1 MSYTIKHTDFYNKG
15 SITINDSTLNTET
28 SLAIPGRNY
37 RGYGIAVGESF
48 LHLLENFANSTAP
61 INPTEGQLWYD
72 TTTGVEDLKVYDGT
86 TWKSSGSIRKSSST
100 PEIGVLGDL
109 WVDTDNQQLFL
120 FNGASW
126 VLVGPTFSSGLRTGI
141 VAETLLDSND
151 IQRVVLKTYIEDEVV
166 SIFSLDSFIPK
177 VAIEGF
183 TVINSGTNIST
194 KDFNSDG
201 IVDTKYWGTAEKAE
215 NLVVNGTTV
224 TSTNFLRKDTSNI
237 TNFGFTVR
245 NDQGIATG
253 AEGQLRVSVDA
264 GQIGSIYHSTPDS
277 AFDLRINYAG
287 ETTTVIRTDSSG
299 KVGIGINNLAPEET
313 LDVLGTSRFTDIVKI
328 QSIANVGE
336 PLGAALQVSGGISI
350 QKDITVSGN
359 SDFTGTLVVGDPQGV
374 GIDGKHIAISARSNG
389 MFNIGSS
396 NNRFANIY
404 ATAFYGNVVGN
415 ITGNVTGNV
424 VGTASNLLSSTV
436 FSITGDVT
444 SSGFSFDGATG
455 GTTKVFNTLINP
467 DFVDNKTELTTV
479 DGSDLLLIY
488 RPGTGLG
495 KMYRTTFFQKVAT
508 VPIGTILPYAGITPP
523 NGYLFCDGSEKS
535 RSSYP
540 ELFEII
546 GYSFGSSL
554 TGIATFRLPDLRGKF
569 ALGRS
574 GMDNADSIQTN
585 DGLVDSNTQLMSGST
600 DATASVLGNSAGA
613 EEKKLITA
621 NLPTHKHYLQDTS
634 DESFYAVN
642 SLSATPSDPNVIVA
656 NVSPT
661 TTGGQGLPNTG
672 NMIGATKNALDQFDP
687 IAVDI
692 MNPYLTINYIIF
704 TGKFV

>member
-194 KDFNSDG
+194 RDFNSDG

-287 ETTTVIRTDSSG
+287 ETTTIIRTDSSG

-336 PLGAALQVSGGISI
+336 PLGAALQVTGGVTIAKKLSVSDDSNI
-350 QKDITVSGN
+350 NGVLTVGKIE
-359 SDFTGTLVVGDPQGV
+359 TGGQN
-374 GIDGKHIAISARSNG
+374 IAILPQTNNLYSIGTDENK
-389 MFNIGSS
+389 FNK
-396 NNRFANIY
+396 IY
-404 ATAFYGNVVGN
+404 ATTIYANIIGNV
-415 ITGNVTGNV
+415 TGNVTGNI

-436 FSITGDVT
+436 FSMAGDVT

-455 GTTKVFNTLINP
+455 GTTKVFSTLINP

-508 VPIGTILPYAGITPP
+508 VPIGTILPYAGVTPP

-546 GYSFGSSL
+546 GYSFGDSGTL

-574 GMDNADSIQTN
+574 GMDNADSIQTSG
-585 DGLVDSNTQLMSGST
+585 GLVDSNTQLMSGST

-613 EEKKLITA
+613 EEKKLVTA

-672 NMIGATKNALDQFDP
+672 NMIGATKNELDQFDP
-687 IAVDI
+687 IAVNI